1 MPLWA
6 RESSPGFGVE
16 PPPDKPADEIVWCGL
31 LKGLFKISGWSFG
44 KSPAIE
50 CIFVTSKASSNE
62 RSGSMLGIRC
72 AEHCFTCSGT
82 AYKKYVVIAGGGNFK
97 RTLDVLLTFY
107 VAKIK
112 YI

>member
-62 RSGSMLGIRC
+62 RHTLRK
-72 AEHCFTCSGT
+72 HCFTCSGT